1 MATVIYLTMLASVIW
16 VAIDASRLGFDK
28 RDLTGVA
35 AMGPVGWTLCVL
47 LIWIVGFPMYLV
59 KRPYLKAMG
68 QWRRQVGPA
77 APPAPLFAYRPP
89 GAGVSPPGAPPPPG
103 TPPPPAAR

>member
-77 APPAPLFAYRPP
+77 APPASRFGFPP
-89 GAGVSPPGAPPPPG
+89 AGPPPP
-103 TPPPPAAR
+103 R

>member
-1 MATVIYLTMLASVIW
+1 MGILIYLAMLGSVVW
-16 VAIDASRLGFDK
+16 VAIDSSRLGYDK

-47 LIWIVGFPMYLV
+47 MMWIVGFPMYLV

-77 APPAPLFAYRPP
+77 APPAPLFVYPPP
-89 GAGVSPPGAPPPPG
+89 GAGYPPPGAG
-103 TPPPPAAR
+103 YPPPAAR